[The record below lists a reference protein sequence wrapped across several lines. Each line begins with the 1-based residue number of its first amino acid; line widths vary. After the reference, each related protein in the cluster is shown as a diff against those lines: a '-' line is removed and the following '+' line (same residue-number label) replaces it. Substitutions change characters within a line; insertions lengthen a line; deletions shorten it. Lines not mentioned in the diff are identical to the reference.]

1 MKLFGVSG
9 IISNL
14 ISTTTNWTLKKKR
27 SILDIIL
34 DRIILKHDQT
44 SLLHTL
50 EVYLRLPLA
59 LTQIKK
65 GDLFGAPSNLSS
77 KALISQG
84 NQLSTRSLYS
94 TVAKSSTTCTN
105 MSTKVPNHPEDS
117 NQKGYFLSMVL
128 EITSPNLWMSPYSD
142 HQQTL
147 FGIIQHK
154 HEVEG
159 LNFVQ
164 ISEWLNENLY
174 KTPRGKVFTQSHV
187 WSIYTKKK
195 RSIQRFSRENDT
207 QVVSTGIDVIN
218 YVVDR

>member
-1 MKLFGVSG
+1 MS
-9 IISNL
+9 
-14 ISTTTNWTLKKKR
+14 
-27 SILDIIL
+27 
-34 DRIILKHDQT
+34 
-44 SLLHTL
+44 
-50 EVYLRLPLA
+50 
-59 LTQIKK
+59 QIKK

-94 TVAKSSTTCTN
+94 TVIKSPP
-105 MSTKVPNHPEDS
+105 KVPNHPEDS

-128 EITSPNLWMSPYSD
+128 EITSPNLWTSPYSD

>member
-1 MKLFGVSG
+1 MS
-9 IISNL
+9 
-14 ISTTTNWTLKKKR
+14 
-27 SILDIIL
+27 
-34 DRIILKHDQT
+34 
-44 SLLHTL
+44 
-50 EVYLRLPLA
+50 
-59 LTQIKK
+59 QIKK

-94 TVAKSSTTCTN
+94 TVVKSSTTCTN

-117 NQKGYFLSMVL
+117 NQKGYFLTMVL

-159 LNFVQ
+159 MNFVQ
-164 ISEWLNENLY
+164 ISDWLNENHF

-195 RSIQRFSRENDT
+195 RSIQRFSRENET
-207 QVVSTGIDVIN
+207 QVVSTGIDIIN

>member
-1 MKLFGVSG
+1 MV
-9 IISNL
+9 
-14 ISTTTNWTLKKKR
+14 
-27 SILDIIL
+27 LDKV
-34 DRIILKHDQT
+34 ILKHDQT

-50 EVYLRLPLA
+50 EVNLKIPLVMS
-59 LTQIKK
+59 QIKK

-94 TVAKSSTTCTN
+94 TVAKSSTTCMN
-105 MSTKVPNHPEDS
+105 IGTKIPNHSDDS

-128 EITSPNLWMSPYSD
+128 VITSPNLWMSPYNE

-154 HEVEG
+154 HEVEEM
-159 LNFVQ
+159 NFVQ
-164 ISEWLNENLY
+164 ISEWLNENQY
-174 KTPRGKVFTQSHV
+174 KTPRGKVFSPSHA
-187 WSIYTKKK
+187 WGIYTKKM
-195 RSIQRFSRENDT
+195 RSIQRFSRENET

-218 YVVDR
+218 YVVDRG